1 MAKAEVLM
9 PSAAFEGAYWDF
21 IDAAK
26 DALSADWWQS
36 ALMDCSKNEMLALV
50 HTYRAGETSMS
61 RLAEYVGVPLNTA
74 TGVVNRLEKRG
85 LVQRWRSEQD
95 KRVMVVRITEQG
107 CAQVASVIG
116 AVSTMMEKVF
126 EGLSDEERG
135 VLLKVIGR
143 LPALLAKEAG
153 DRTGATRAKGG
164 MKRIAI
170 E

>member
-1 MAKAEVLM
+1 MTEH
-9 PSAAFEGAYWDF
+9 SADLPLEGAYWEF

-26 DALSADWWQS
+26 DAFAADWWQN

-50 HTYRAGETSMS
+50 HVYRTGETSMS
-61 RLAEYVGVPLNTA
+61 RIAEYVGVPLNTA
-74 TGVVNRLEKRG
+74 TGIVNRLEKRG

-107 CAQVASVIG
+107 SRQVASAVEVI
-116 AVSTMMEKVF
+116 SSMMGKVF
-126 EGLSDEERG
+126 DGLSDDERR

-143 LPALLAKEAG
+143 LPALLEAESG
-153 DRTGATRAKGG
+153 EHQNAGSTKGG

>member
-1 MAKAEVLM
+1 MAKRVVPGAE
-9 PSAAFEGAYWDF
+9 FEGAYWEF
-21 IDAAK
+21 LDAAK
-26 DALSADWWQS
+26 DAFAAGWWQN

-50 HTYRAGETSMS
+50 HVYRAGETSMS

-74 TGVVNRLEKRG
+74 TGIVNRLEKRG

-107 CAQVASVIG
+107 SAQVASVLE
-116 AVSTMMEKVF
+116 AVGSTLGRVF
-126 EGLSDEERG
+126 EGLDDEERR
-135 VLLKVIGR
+135 VLLKVVGR
-143 LPALLAKEAG
+143 LPALLAQEAG
-153 DRTGATRAKGG
+153 EREGAAHGKGG